1 MVKSVKDLPF
11 SIAQKISEQD
21 SIVWLKGT
29 NKYIVLDSNLLEL
42 IYKKSILS
50 SKEFLTQLIKSLNV
64 SYSVAKKIDKD
75 ILELLLESKKV
86 DSKRNIKYPDIIK
99 PCQLIHYYSFNDIII
114 KVCFDS
120 EETKALIHPKYNQLV
135 IDHVNIYDVEYQIF
149 NNDNKL
155 VILKN
160 GQIVGA
166 WGNTELHEFQ
176 GKFSMELMCSFYNK
190 TEHDWM
196 GVFHA
201 STISKDNR
209 SIMFTGD
216 SGNGKST
223 LVSVL
228 MVNGFNVIAD
238 DFTPI
243 LREDFKTYCFPSAI
257 SIKEKSFDLIE
268 QLYPELKNSNEYYVN
283 RIKGNVKY
291 IPPISKETSSNC
303 SVVVWVKY
311 SEKAENS
318 MKKISTQEAL
328 KKFLPDAWVS
338 NKEINAKAF
347 LKWINKITFY
357 DLNYSDNDKLISMIN
372 SCFIDFKKKI
382 DNY

>member
-75 ILELLLESKKV
+75 ISQLLLETKKV
-86 DSKRNIKYPDIIK
+86 ELKQEIKYPEIIK
-99 PCQLIHYYSFNDIII
+99 SCQLIQYYLFNDIII

-120 EETKALIHPKYNQLV
+120 EETKALIHPKYSHLV
-135 IDHVNIYDVEYQIF
+135 IDHLNIYDVEYKIF
-149 NNDNKL
+149 NNDNTFF
-155 VILKN
+155 IFKN
-160 GQIVGA
+160 NQFLGA
-166 WGNTELHEFQ
+166 WNSNEMHEFQ

-201 STISKDNR
+201 STISKNNH

-223 LVSVL
+223 LVSIL
-228 MVNGFNVIAD
+228 MANGFNVIAD
-238 DFTPI
+238 DFSPI
-243 LREDFKTYCFPSAI
+243 LRSDFKTYCFPSAI
-257 SIKEKSFDLIE
+257 SIKEKSYNLIE
-268 QLYPELKNSNEYYVN
+268 QLHPELKSSNEYYIN
-283 RIKGNVKY
+283 ELKGSVKY
-291 IPPISKETSSNC
+291 LPPISIETSSNC
-303 SVVVWVKY
+303 SSVVWVKY
-311 SEKAENS
+311 SEGGENS

-328 KKFLPDAWVS
+328 KKILPDAWIS
-338 NKEINAKAF
+338 NKEVNAKAF
-347 LKWINKITFY
+347 LKWIKHTKFY
-357 DLNYSDNDKLISMIN
+357 ELHYSDNKKLITTIN
-372 SCFIDFKKKI
+372 TFYIKNSFLT
-382 DNY
+382 

>member
-1 MVKSVKDLPF
+1 MVKSLKDLPF
-11 SIAQKISEQD
+11 SMAQKISKED
-21 SIVWLKGT
+21 SIVWLKKS
-29 NKYIVLDSNLLEL
+29 NKYLVLNSNILEL
-42 IYKKSILS
+42 IRNKSSLS
-50 SKEFLTQLIKSLNV
+50 SKDFLGHITESLNV
-64 SYSVAKKIDKD
+64 SSKKAKRINQD
-75 ILELLLESKKV
+75 ISELLLEAKEEELKL
-86 DSKRNIKYPDIIK
+86 DIKHPETIK
-99 PCQLIHYYSFNDIII
+99 SCQLIQYYSFNNIII
-114 KVCFDS
+114 KVGFDS
-120 EETKALIHPKYNQLV
+120 EETKSLIHQKYRHLATN
-135 IDHVNIYDVEYQIF
+135 HVNSYDFEYSIF
-149 NNDNKL
+149 NSDHKL
-155 VILKN
+155 FILKN
-160 GQIVGA
+160 NQVIGA
-166 WGNTELHEFQ
+166 WESSHLHEFQ

-201 STISKDNR
+201 STISKNNR
-209 SIMFTGD
+209 SIMFTGN

-223 LVSVL
+223 LISIL
-228 MVNGFNVIAD
+228 MTNGFNVIAD
-238 DFTPI
+238 DFSPI

-268 QLYPELKNSNEYYVN
+268 QLYPELKNYNEYYIN
-283 RIKGNVKY
+283 RIKGNIKY
-291 IPPISKETSSNC
+291 LPPISTETSSNC

-338 NKEINAKAF
+338 NKEVNAKAF

-372 SCFIDFKKKI
+372 SCF
-382 DNY
+382 

>member
-75 ILELLLESKKV
+75 ISQLLLETKKV
-86 DSKRNIKYPDIIK
+86 ELKQEIKYPEIIK
-99 PCQLIHYYSFNDIII
+99 SCQLIQYYLFNDIII

-120 EETKALIHPKYNQLV
+120 EETKALIHPKYSHLV
-135 IDHVNIYDVEYQIF
+135 IDHLNIYDVEYKIF
-149 NNDNKL
+149 NNDNTFF
-155 VILKN
+155 IFKN
-160 GQIVGA
+160 NQFLGA
-166 WGNTELHEFQ
+166 WNSNELHEFQ

-201 STISKDNR
+201 STISKNNH

-223 LVSVL
+223 LVSIL
-228 MVNGFNVIAD
+228 MANGFNVIAD
-238 DFTPI
+238 DFSPI
-243 LREDFKTYCFPSAI
+243 LRSDFKTYCFPSAI
-257 SIKEKSFDLIE
+257 SIKEKSYNLIE
-268 QLYPELKNSNEYYVN
+268 QLHPELKSFNEYYIN
-283 RIKGNVKY
+283 ELKGNIKY
-291 IPPISKETSSNC
+291 LPAISKETSANC
-303 SVVVWVKY
+303 SAVVWVQY
-311 SEKAENS
+311 SEGAENS
-318 MKKISTQEAL
+318 MKKISTHEAL
-328 KKFLPDAWVS
+328 KKFLPDAWIS
-338 NKEINAKAF
+338 KEEVNAKAF
-347 LKWINKITFY
+347 LKWIKKTAFY
-357 DLNYSDNDKLISMIN
+357 ELNYSDNDKLISIIN
-372 SCFIDFKKKI
+372 NYFSNLKKS
-382 DNY
+382 